1 MFPLVVAILVA
12 VSDQIAKECV
22 RAAFRL
28 HEILP
33 VVPGFFN
40 LTYVRNTG
48 AAWGM
53 FSGQNLLLALL
64 AVAMLAVLAVFRNRI
79 LPPGRMR
86 GWVLGLLAGGIA
98 GNLIDRVRLDYVV
111 DFLDFHAGASHF
123 PAFNIAD
130 MAISCGVG
138 LYLLA
143 TWLQARK
150 ERKAEKGVPPASAGA
165 KDAP

>member
-28 HEILP
+28 HEVLP
-33 VVPGFFN
+33 VVPGVFN

-53 FSGQNLLLALL
+53 FSGQNLVLSLLA
-64 AVAMLAVLAVFRNRI
+64 ATMLAVLAVFRNRI
-79 LPPGRMR
+79 LPPGKMR

-130 MAISCGVG
+130 SAICCGVG

-143 TWLQARK
+143 TWMQARK
-150 ERKAEKGVPPASAGA
+150 ERKAEKDAPPADVGA

>member
-1 MFPLVVAILVA
+1 MFPVLVAILVVVA
-12 VSDQIAKECV
+12 DQLAKEWV

-28 HEILP
+28 HEAVE
-33 VVPGFFN
+33 VVPGLFN

-53 FSGQNLLLALL
+53 FSGQNLALSLLA
-64 AVAMLAVLAVFRNRI
+64 AAMLAVLVAFRNRI
-79 LPPGRMR
+79 LPAGKIR
-86 GWVLGLLAGGIA
+86 GWVLGLLCGGIA

-123 PAFNIAD
+123 PAFNVAD
-130 MAISCGVG
+130 AAICCGVG

-143 TWLQARK
+143 TWLSAR
-150 ERKAEKGVPPASAGA
+150 REKGGAGGGKGA
-165 KDAP
+165 EA

>member
-1 MFPLVVAILVA
+1 MLPLVIAILVVAG
-12 VSDQIAKECV
+12 DQLAKECV

-28 HEILP
+28 HEVLP

-53 FSGQNLLLALL
+53 FSGQNLWLSLLA
-64 AVAMLAVLAVFRNRI
+64 AAMLVLLAVFRNRI

-98 GNLIDRVRLDYVV
+98 GNLIDRIRLDYVV

-123 PAFNIAD
+123 PSFNVAD
-130 MAISCGVG
+130 SAICCGVG
-138 LYLLA
+138 LYLIA
-143 TWLQARK
+143 TWCLARK
-150 ERKAEKGVPPASAGA
+150 ERAAAAAG
-165 KDAP
+165 KDGETA

>member
-53 FSGQNLLLALL
+53 FSGQNLLLA
-64 AVAMLAVLAVFRNRI
+64 